1 MGSSTTSTARKATNL
16 EEAISFTKRERE
28 RERERGFEREGEGWR
43 DVILYYYGYIKTS
56 EFEVFFIEASV
67 RRWLFWSYS

>member
-28 RERERGFEREGEGWR
+28 REDLKE
-43 DVILYYYGYIKTS
+43 K
-56 EFEVFFIEASV
+56 V
-67 RRWLFWSYS
+67 RAEEM